1 MKKETLIAQSM
12 YNKSLTVCLRHR
24 DVSHRTDDTVNVES
38 RRLLPLIDSTI
49 YDKEGMCQGKNYFYD
64 RISMM
69 LGSKDAV
76 RIIL

>member
-12 YNKSLTVCLRHR
+12 YNKSLTVCLR
-24 DVSHRTDDTVNVES
+24 HRTDDTVNVES